1 MLYCGLVSA
10 HILAL
15 DEGTTSARAILFD
28 RETQPLGMAS
38 APIECRYPT
47 PGWVEQ
53 DAEQIWEAQLGAD
66 RVALERSGVAA
77 SEITAIGITN
87 QRETTIVW
95 DRKTGRPIAPAIV
108 WQCRRTADFCRSLA
122 EQGLGAGIA
131 ARTGLVIDAYF
142 SASKIRWIL
151 DHIPG
156 ARPAAESG
164 DLAFGTV
171 DSWLIYK
178 LTGGRV
184 HVIDRS
190 NASRTMLLGLDGA
203 WDPRMLDLFGVPSAM
218 LPRVAGS
225 SEIVGETDPAV
236 LGAAIPIA
244 GIAGDQQ
251 AALVGQACFRPGLS
265 KNTYGTGCFFLMHTG
280 PRPVASRNRLLTT
293 LAASPGPRPEYAL
306 EGSVFVAGAAV
317 QWLRDSLGIIKTAG
331 ETAALAASTP
341 DTAGVHFVPAFVG
354 LGAPHWNASAR
365 GAITGLTG
373 AATAAHLVRATLE
386 AIAYQTREL
395 VEAMEA
401 DAGSP
406 LQELRA
412 DGGAA
417 ANDFLM
423 QFQADILGRPVV
435 RPANLETTAL
445 GAAYLAGLATGVWSG
460 VEEVERFWKAG
471 RRFDPR
477 MDPGRREEL
486 FAGWKR
492 AVAACLAGPST
503 G

>member
-1 MLYCGLVSA
+1 MY
-10 HILAL
+10 ILSL
-15 DEGTTSARAILFD
+15 DEGTTSARAIVFN
-28 RETQPLGMAS
+28 RQTNMLGMAS
-38 APIECRYPT
+38 APIVCRYPQ

-53 DAEQIWEAQLGAD
+53 DAEQIWQAQLEAARGAI
-66 RVALERSGVAA
+66 ERSGVAA
-77 SEITAIGITN
+77 SHLTGIGITN

-95 DRKTGRPIAPAIV
+95 DRKTGAPVAPAIV
-108 WQCRRTADFCRSLA
+108 WQCRRTADFCRSLESQA
-122 EQGLGAGIA
+122 ARIA

-151 DHIPG
+151 DHAPD
-156 ARPAAESG
+156 ARRRAAAGE
-164 DLAFGTV
+164 LAFGTV

-178 LTGGRV
+178 LTGGRE
-184 HVIDRS
+184 HVVDRS

-203 WDPRMLDLFGVPSAM
+203 WDPEMLDLFGVPRAL
-218 LPRVAGS
+218 LPRVVGS
-225 SEIVGETDPAV
+225 SEIVGTTDAAL

-251 AALVGQACFRPGLS
+251 AALVGQACFRAGLS

-280 PRPVASRNRLLTT
+280 ERPVASRNRLLTT
-293 LAASPGPRPEYAL
+293 LAASPDSRLEYAL

-317 QWLRDSLGIIKTAG
+317 QWLRDSLGLVQTAA
-331 ETAALAASTP
+331 ETAALAASVP
-341 DTAGVHFVPAFVG
+341 DTGGVHFVPAFVG
-354 LGAPHWNASAR
+354 LGAPHWNAAVR
-365 GAITGLTG
+365 GAISGLTR
-373 AATAAHLVRATLE
+373 ATTAAHLVRATLE

-401 DAGSP
+401 DAGVP
-406 LQELRA
+406 LAELRA

-435 RPANLETTAL
+435 RPANVETTAL
-445 GAAYLAGLATGVWSG
+445 GAAFLAGLATKVWSG
-460 VEEVERFWKAG
+460 TSEIERFWEVER
-471 RRFDPR
+471 RFEPQ
-477 MDPGRREEL
+477 MDAARREEL

-492 AVAACLAGPST
+492 AITSLT